1 MIADLPHRGRRGA
14 VGGTLLAVPGREVS
28 VAVRGSSANL
38 GPGYD
43 CLGVALPLELRVHV
57 RERAGPLAVKLA
69 GEGVGVL
76 PADRTNLVV
85 RTLLEAHGAEGEG
98 LEVRLENELPLGA
111 GCGSSAA
118 AIVAGL
124 AAADALRDGAVDR
137 ATLLGRAAALEG
149 HPDNVAAS
157 IVGGF
162 TIATGDPCVVRRIE
176 PPAGLAF
183 VLVVPEERLATQEA
197 RAALA
202 DEVARRHA
210 VWNVQRVALLVA
222 ALITGRLEDLPVALA
237 DRLHESARA
246 HLVPTFA
253 RIEAAREE
261 LGALGVTL
269 SGAGPSVLL
278 WTRSEDAPRV
288 AEAAQRL
295 APDAR
300 VHVLAPETRGLGVE
314 VH

>member
-1 MIADLPHRGRRGA
+1 VNGR
-14 VGGTLLAVPGREVS
+14 VVS
-28 VAVRGSSANL
+28 VAVPGSSANL

-43 CLGVALPLELRVHV
+43 CLGVALPLTLRVRV
-57 RERAGPLAVKLA
+57 RERPGPLAVEVV
-69 GEGVGVL
+69 GEGEGTL
-76 PADRTNLVV
+76 PRDATNLVV
-85 RTLLEAHGAEGEG
+85 RTLLDELGGDGTG
-98 LEVRLENELPLGA
+98 LVVRLENDLPLGA

-124 AAADALRDGAVDR
+124 AAAMALRDGGVDPEALLPRAV
-137 ATLLGRAAALEG
+137 AIEG

-157 IVGGF
+157 ITGGF

-176 PPAGLAF
+176 PPDGLAF
-183 VLVVPEERLATQEA
+183 VLVVPEERLATHEA

-202 DEVARRHA
+202 DDVARRHA

-222 ALITGRLEDLPVALA
+222 ALMTGRLDDLPVALA
-237 DRLHESARA
+237 DRLHEHARA

-253 RIEAAREE
+253 RIEAARED

-278 WTRSEDAPRV
+278 WTRREHADGV
-288 AEAAQRL
+288 AERAGRL
-295 APDAR
+295 APGAR
-300 VHVLAPETRGLGVE
+300 VHVLAPESRGLAVE
-314 VH
+314 A

>member
-1 MIADLPHRGRRGA
+1 VTGR
-14 VGGTLLAVPGREVS
+14 VVS
-28 VAVRGSSANL
+28 VAVPGSSANL

-43 CLGVALPLELRVHV
+43 CLGVALPLRLRVTV
-57 RERAGPLAVKLA
+57 AERPGPLAVEVI
-69 GEGVGVL
+69 GEGEGTL
-76 PADRTNLVV
+76 PLDGTNLVV
-85 RTLLEAHGAEGEG
+85 RTLLDELGRNGDGEG
-98 LEVRLENELPLGA
+98 LAVRLENELPLGA

-124 AAADALRDGAVDR
+124 AAAVALRDGGVDPE
-137 ATLLGRAAALEG
+137 ALLTRAAAIEG

-157 IVGGF
+157 ITGGF
-162 TIATGDPCVVRRIE
+162 TIATGDPCVVRRID

-183 VLVVPEERLATQEA
+183 VLVVPEERLATHEA

-202 DEVARRHA
+202 DDVARRHA
-210 VWNVQRVALLVA
+210 VWNVQRVALLVS
-222 ALITGRLEDLPVALA
+222 ALITGRLDDLPVALA
-237 DRLHESARA
+237 DRLHEHARA

-278 WTRSEDAPRV
+278 WTRREDADDV
-288 AEAAQRL
+288 AARAGRL
-295 APDAR
+295 APGAR
-300 VHVLAPETRGLGVE
+300 VHVLAPESRGLAVE
-314 VH
+314 A

>member
-1 MIADLPHRGRRGA
+1 MGHPARTLRLVTGR
-14 VGGTLLAVPGREVS
+14 VVDVAVP
-28 VAVRGSSANL
+28 GSSANL

-43 CLGVALPLELRVHV
+43 CLGVALPLTLRVRV
-57 RERAGPLAVKLA
+57 TERPGPLEVQVR
-69 GEGVGVL
+69 GEGADTL
-76 PADRTNLVV
+76 PHDASNLVV
-85 RTLLEAHGAEGEG
+85 RTLLDELGSDGDG
-98 LEVRLENELPLGA
+98 LAVELDNMLPLGA

-124 AAADALRDGAVDR
+124 AAADGLRNGVAIDPDGLVA
-137 ATLLGRAAALEG
+137 RAAALEG

-157 IVGGF
+157 VIGGF

-222 ALITGRLEDLPVALA
+222 SLVTGRLDDLPVALA
-237 DRLHESARA
+237 DRLHEHARA

-278 WTRSEDAPRV
+278 WARAADANEIARR
-288 AEAAQRL
+288 ARGL

-300 VHVLAPETRGLGVE
+300 VLVLEPERRGLVVE
-314 VH
+314 AA

>member
-1 MIADLPHRGRRGA
+1 MRGEGADTLPHDA
-14 VGGTLLAVPGREVS
+14 
-28 VAVRGSSANL
+28 
-38 GPGYD
+38 
-43 CLGVALPLELRVHV
+43 
-57 RERAGPLAVKLA
+57 
-69 GEGVGVL
+69 
-76 PADRTNLVV
+76 TNLVV
-85 RTLLEAHGAEGEG
+85 RTLLGELGTDGDG
-98 LEVRLENELPLGA
+98 LAVELDNALPLGA

-124 AAADALRDGAVDR
+124 AAADGLRNGSRHRPPSDLVS
-137 ATLLGRAAALEG
+137 RAAALEG

-157 IVGGF
+157 VIGGF

-176 PPAGLAF
+176 PPDGLAF

-222 ALITGRLEDLPVALA
+222 SLVTGRLDDLPVALA
-237 DRLHESARA
+237 DRLHEHARA

-278 WTRSEDAPRV
+278 WARAADAARSRGAP
-288 AEAAQRL
+288 ASL

-300 VHVLAPETRGLGVE
+300 VLVLEPERRGLVVE
-314 VH
+314 AA

>member
-1 MIADLPHRGRRGA
+1 VVADLYACG
-14 VGGTLLAVPGREVS
+14 VPGRVVS
-28 VAVRGSSANL
+28 VAVPGSSANL

-43 CLGVALPLELRVHV
+43 CLGVALPLALRVRV
-57 RERAGPLAVKLA
+57 EERPGPLEVDVV
-69 GEGVGVL
+69 GEGADTL
-76 PADRTNLVV
+76 PRDGTNLVV
-85 RTLLEAHGAEGEG
+85 RTLLGELGRNGDGRG
-98 LEVRLENELPLGA
+98 LAVRLDNELPLGA

-124 AAADALRDGAVDR
+124 AAAVALRDGRVDR
-137 ATLLGRAAALEG
+137 EALLPRAAALEG

-157 IVGGF
+157 ITGGF

-237 DRLHESARA
+237 DRLHEHARA

-253 RIEAAREE
+253 RVEAAREE

-278 WTRSEDAPRV
+278 WTRR
-288 AEAAQRL
+288 EAAEQVAARAARI

-300 VHVLAPETRGLGVE
+300 IHVLAPEPHGFAIEAG
-314 VH
+314 